1 MDATDANNGFRPALI
16 VVDMQEDFCY
26 PNPLGVRGG
35 RELVPL
41 INELI
46 GYPGFVLR
54 IATQDFH
61 PATHI
66 SFATNHPAPNN
77 KPFESYITM
86 KNPAPG
92 KESITMPQ
100 RLWPVH
106 CVQHTPGAELLPGIE
121 KEKFDLIVRK
131 GMDERVEM
139 YSAFADAFGN
149 TDCVASGGA
158 SADLETALRENQV
171 TDVFVVGVAGSYCVK
186 FTAID
191 AMERGF
197 NAYVIEEGTRCVDE
211 GDVWNE
217 TKAELAGHGVKVV
230 RLDGPEVGM
239 IKRSV

>member
-1 MDATDANNGFRPALI
+1 MPKHSSFHRNGGGQAAYHDVDGADGALI

-131 GMDERVEM
+131 GMDER
-139 YSAFADAFGN
+139 G
-149 TDCVASGGA
+149 
-158 SADLETALRENQV
+158 
-171 TDVFVVGVAGSYCVK
+171 
-186 FTAID
+186 I
-191 AMERGF
+191 
-197 NAYVIEEGTRCVDE
+197 NAYVIEKVLGVLMKGTCGTRRKPNWLVT
-211 GDVWNE
+211 V
-217 TKAELAGHGVKVV
+217 L
-230 RLDGPEVGM
+230 RLFGLMGQRLE
-239 IKRSV
+239 